1 VERLMLGSRVVVAA
15 VLVSLAAW
23 SPVAE
28 AQYFRQ
34 GLFGKG
40 ARGSAYRSPGG
51 NAPSTFSAYAY
62 PSYRGEAADALASHT
77 ATYRTLCVRLCDGF
91 YFPISFATRGNGLA
105 RDAEQCTA
113 SCGLEAR
120 LFYHP
125 NPGGSVEGMTDLLG
139 RAYSALPTAFT
150 YRKTLVTGCSCRPP
164 APAVAADGML
174 GPAKPERSVGRT
186 NAPELS
192 IGTPEAIDLGDDSGS
207 QRVLERP
214 APINRELDRPPA
226 GHSSLFRNPPI
237 SRFRVP
243 GSER

>member
-1 VERLMLGSRVVVAA
+1 MMGLRVVVAA

-28 AQYFRQ
+28 AQYFGQ
-34 GLFGKG
+34 GLFGNA
-40 ARGSAYRSPGG
+40 ARGSLYRSPGVSSPG
-51 NAPSTFSAYAY
+51 TFSAYAY
-62 PSYRGEAADALASHT
+62 PIYRGEAADAPASH
-77 ATYRTLCVRLCDGF
+77 
-91 YFPISFATRGNGLA
+91 SFATRGNGLA

-120 LFYHP
+120 LFYHL

-164 APAVAADGML
+164 PPAVAADGTL

-192 IGTPEAIDLGDDSGS
+192 IGSLETMDLGDDSGAA
-207 QRVLERP
+207 RVLERP

-226 GHSSLFRNPPI
+226 GHSSVFRNPPV
-237 SRFRVP
+237 SRFLVP
-243 GSER
+243 GNER

>member
-1 VERLMLGSRVVVAA
+1 MMGSRVVVAA
-15 VLVSLAAW
+15 VLVSLAAC

-40 ARGSAYRSPGG
+40 ARGSPYRSPGG
-51 NAPSTFSAYAY
+51 SSPSTFGAYAY
-62 PSYRGEAADALASHT
+62 PSYRGEGADAPASYT

-164 APAVAADGML
+164 PPAVAADGTL
-174 GPAKPERSVGRT
+174 GPAKPGPSLGRSH
-186 NAPELS
+186 APELS
-192 IGTPEAIDLGDDSGS
+192 IDTPEALDLGDDSGTA
-207 QRVLERP
+207 RVLERP
-214 APINRELDRPPA
+214 APIIRELNRPPA
-226 GHSSLFRNPPI
+226 GQSSVFRNPPI
-237 SRFRVP
+237 SRFLVP
-243 GSER
+243 GNER

>member
-1 VERLMLGSRVVVAA
+1 MMGSRVVVAT
-15 VLVSLAAW
+15 VLASLASW

-40 ARGSAYRSPGG
+40 ARGSPYRGPGG
-51 NAPSTFSAYAY
+51 SAPSNFSAYAY
-62 PSYRGEAADALASHT
+62 PSYRGEAADAPASHT

-113 SCGLEAR
+113 SCGLAAR

-125 NPGGSVEGMTDLLG
+125 NPGGNVEGMTDLLG

-150 YRKTLVTGCSCRPP
+150 YRKTLVAGCSCRPQP
-164 APAVAADGML
+164 PAVAADGTL
-174 GPAKPERSVGRT
+174 GPAKADRSVRGS
-186 NAPELS
+186 NAPEPS
-192 IGTPEAIDLGDDSGS
+192 IGSPEAIEVRDGSGTA
-207 QRVLERP
+207 RALERP
-214 APINRELDRPPA
+214 VPINRELEPPPA
-226 GHSSLFRNPPI
+226 GHSSV
-237 SRFRVP
+237 SRHAP
-243 GSER
+243 GYRYLAPGNER

>member
-1 VERLMLGSRVVVAA
+1 MMGSRVVVAA

-40 ARGSAYRSPGG
+40 ARGSPYRSPGG
-51 NAPSTFSAYAY
+51 SSPSTFSAYAY
-62 PSYRGEAADALASHT
+62 PSYRGEGADAPASHT

-164 APAVAADGML
+164 PPAVAADGTL
-174 GPAKPERSVGRT
+174 GPEKPGPSLGRSH
-186 NAPELS
+186 APELS
-192 IGTPEAIDLGDDSGS
+192 IGTPEAIDLGDDSGTA
-207 QRVLERP
+207 RVLERP

-226 GHSSLFRNPPI
+226 GQSSVFRNPPI
-237 SRFRVP
+237 SRFLVP
-243 GSER
+243 GNER